1 MKKRVFG
8 RKLSRDRDSR
18 KALIRGLIAS
28 LVKYGKITTTKAK
41 AKTIQSEVDQYL
53 TDLRE
58 DTIAARRRIQSNL
71 GNDTVTTKLLFQNYL
86 KITAKRTSGFTRII
100 NLPRRKGDSA
110 EIVTISFVD
119 EIKPK
124 KKKVKE
130 NAKNNTAK
138 KS

>member
-1 MKKRVFG
+1 M
-8 RKLSRDRDSR
+8 
-18 KALIRGLIAS
+18 
-28 LVKYGKITTTKAK
+28 VKYGKITTTKAK

>member
-18 KALIRGLIAS
+18 KALQRSLIRS

-41 AKTIQSEVDQYL
+41 AKTIQSEVDHIL

-71 GNDTVTTKLLFQNYL
+71 GNDTITTELLFKNYL
-86 KITAKRTSGFTRII
+86 KLTQKRTSGFTRIV
-100 NLPRRKGDSA
+100 NLPRRKGDNA
-110 EIVTISFVD
+110 EIAIISFVD
-119 EIKPK
+119 EVKPK
-124 KKKVKE
+124 EKKVKE